1 MEILLPKKSN
11 GSPGDKLTSRTVTV
25 IGANGAGKSRFGLEI
40 ARQIKEHAFW
50 LSAQKA
56 LSLMPPHEVW
66 PGSIEA
72 QYKEAIDRSHYVSKE
87 APTEFDQLL
96 FLLLSEEFRN
106 LFSYKFEVQKGGH
119 VDLPHT
125 RLDRVQKLWER
136 IFPKNKML
144 RAEGKLLIQSDDSE
158 PFNPLRLSSG
168 EKAVLYYIAGALYAM
183 PDAVILVLY
192 YDYHGV
198 EKGGDGKNNFARNVK
213 RIGLMHI
220 THINYRMLK
229 SDYTFNIY
237 WQKYDYDYSK
247 LAN

>member
-11 GSPGDKLTSRTVTV
+11 GSPGEKLSSRTVTV
-25 IGANGAGKSRFGLEI
+25 IGANGAGKSSFGVEI

-56 LSLMPPHEVW
+56 LCLMPPHEVW

-87 APTEFDQLL
+87 TPTEFDQLL

-119 VDLPHT
+119 VDLPKT
-125 RLDRVQKLWER
+125 RLDRVQRLWER

-144 RAEGKLLIQSDDSE
+144 RAEGKLLIQSEDSE
-158 PFNPLRLSSG
+158 PFNPLRLTTIVRSSVRMVTSISG
-168 EKAVLYYIAGALYAM
+168 LTGAGFFSGRQAKKRAAFPTIM
-183 PDAVILVLY
+183 
-192 YDYHGV
+192 
-198 EKGGDGKNNFARNVK
+198 RNATPFLMYVDNPFIGFRLSG
-213 RIGLMHI
+213 RI
-220 THINYRMLK
+220 
-229 SDYTFNIY
+229 S
-237 WQKYDYDYSK
+237 
-247 LAN
+247 A